1 MISPKVTLEQWRTLQ
16 AVIDQGGFAQAAN
29 ALHRSQSSVS
39 YAVHRMQELLGIQ
52 LLQIEGRKAVLS
64 DAGKVLLQ
72 RSRQL
77 VAEAS
82 ALELQAR
89 QLQQGWEAEIRLAVE
104 AAYPTD
110 YLLTALKRFEPQSN
124 CTQVR
129 LQEVV
134 LSGAEEILLNGKADL
149 VITPYIPQGFLGEE
163 LIQVEFI
170 AVAHASHP
178 LHQLGREL
186 TGDDLSRETQIIV
199 SDSGSKGIDAGW
211 LSDTFRWAVTSL
223 ESARKL
229 IANGLGYGWLPKQLV
244 ESHLESQQ
252 LKALPLKQGQ
262 VNSSI
267 LYLVFADLNQ
277 SGPATQ
283 LLANILKQVS
293 TET

>member
-1 MISPKVTLEQWRTLQ
+1 MTPKVSLDQWRTLQ
-16 AVIDQGGFAQAAN
+16 AVIDQGGYAQAAN
-29 ALHRSQSSVS
+29 QLHRSQSSVS

-52 LLQIEGRKAVLS
+52 LLQIEGRKAVLT

-77 VAEAS
+77 VTEAS
-82 ALELQAR
+82 SLEQQAR

-110 YLLTALKRFEPQSN
+110 RLLEALKRFGPQSR
-124 CTQVR
+124 CTQIR

-163 LIQVEFI
+163 LMQVEFV
-170 AVAHASHP
+170 AVALASHP

-186 TGDDLSRETQIIV
+186 YSDDLSRETQIIV
-199 SDSGSKGIDAGW
+199 SDSGSKGINAGW

-223 ESARKL
+223 ESACKL
-229 IANGLGYGWLPKQLV
+229 ISNGLGYGWLPKQLI
-244 ESHLESQQ
+244 EPQLKSQQ
-252 LKALPLKQGQ
+252 LKMLPLKQGQ
-262 VNSSI
+262 INSST

-293 TET
+293 SET